1 MANVAIV
8 ETKPSRTNYKQEF
21 DNAFEFDR
29 FALCS
34 DPTVKKVLKKN
45 VDIEFDPDNYEWVI
59 LVGADA
65 CKYYTKNASVTDY
78 SGKIVDEKFLPV
90 INPAMI
96 SFKPESK
103 RLWEESQKSII
114 GYITGAKKVVKY
126 KTDKIYGIR
135 DSEKLHEFLRAAIA
149 SPNGFIG
156 LDSETSALA
165 PRDGYVLGVSLSYER
180 DHGAYIDSDCIDD
193 LANELFQE
201 LFDKKVVVFH
211 NAKFDLKFMKY
222 HFGWNFPR
230 YEDTMLLHYCL
241 DENPGTHGLKQLALQ
256 YTDYG
261 DYEQPMY
268 EWIED
273 YLKRTGT
280 KKDDFS
286 FESIPFE
293 VIQPYACLTH
303 DSQVYMEDGS
313 LKTIGEL
320 VRSRSTERVLSYN
333 QITKKIEPKEIE
345 GWIKEPHKSKE
356 WLQLVVGVGSQVANG
371 ARTGPKYT
379 PDHKVFLERGWTQ
392 VKDVVVGDRILS
404 QELDL
409 TEDGYQV
416 LYGSLL
422 GDGRFDCRHGKG
434 AGIMISQ
441 AKSRKEYASFKASM
455 LGADKL
461 SIKKDTSRGNRSDL
475 YVYYS
480 EYNLLYTDLY
490 HSFVTRAGTAS
501 CKPEITENF
510 VSKLDIRAIAIW
522 YMDDGNLTNDNAP
535 RIWTRTMK
543 DCERS
548 VMLDKL
554 ESLGLKG
561 ARWYEDEAKNNQFFT
576 WDAEYRD
583 NFFNLINPYI
593 HEDCQYKVPEA
604 YNYGPKYKWNKN
616 RTNYYFSSIYEI
628 LTWTPPLSRR
638 GYSTKWCINVKDNH
652 NFFTKTGLV
661 HNCIDSIVTFL
672 LYLKL
677 KPAVQKN
684 KKLDKLYNNILLPA
698 CSFLIDIEENGVPFD
713 LERLKFAQI
722 EMQKSIDESVEELY
736 RDPRISKFEDYQGK
750 EFNPNSVMQLRSLLF
765 DFIGIQPTGKKTG
778 TGANSTDA
786 EVLQELAEEH
796 EVPKLILNIRQKS
809 KIKNT
814 YLDKIIPNLDRDS
827 RLRTNFNLHGTT
839 SGRLSSSGKLNMQ
852 QLPRDNP
859 AVKGCI
865 KARPGYKIVSVDLTT
880 AEVYIAAVLS
890 GDKELMGVFTGG
902 GDFHSTIAKKV
913 FNLPCEVSEV
923 KALFPLLRQAA
934 KAITFGILYGSG
946 ANKVS
951 ETVNKEAKANGM
963 DYVFTVQDAQEAIK
977 AYFKQ
982 FKDLKNWLTKNQ
994 EFISSNGYAY
1004 SHFGRKRRLP
1014 NVLSTDGG
1022 VKGHAVR
1029 SGINF
1034 LIQSTASDVNLLAA
1048 IDMHE
1053 YIKNTGMDA
1062 KIFALVHDSIL
1073 AEVRE
1078 DLVDLYTKK
1087 LTAFIQAD
1095 RGVSIPGYAI
1105 GCDFDL
1111 GMDYSFGKF
1120 EEYYGLL

>member
-34 DPTVKKVLKKN
+34 DPTIKKVLKKN

-268 EWIED
+268 EWIDD

-293 VIQPYACLTH
+293 VIQPYA
-303 DSQVYMEDGS
+303 
-313 LKTIGEL
+313 
-320 VRSRSTERVLSYN
+320 
-333 QITKKIEPKEIE
+333 
-345 GWIKEPHKSKE
+345 
-356 WLQLVVGVGSQVANG
+356 A
-371 ARTGPKYT
+371 
-379 PDHKVFLERGWTQ
+379 
-392 VKDVVVGDRILS
+392 
-404 QELDL
+404 
-409 TEDGYQV
+409 
-416 LYGSLL
+416 
-422 GDGRFDCRHGKG
+422 
-434 AGIMISQ
+434 
-441 AKSRKEYASFKASM
+441 
-455 LGADKL
+455 
-461 SIKKDTSRGNRSDL
+461 
-475 YVYYS
+475 
-480 EYNLLYTDLY
+480 
-490 HSFVTRAGTAS
+490 
-501 CKPEITENF
+501 
-510 VSKLDIRAIAIW
+510 
-522 YMDDGNLTNDNAP
+522 
-535 RIWTRTMK
+535 
-543 DCERS
+543 
-548 VMLDKL
+548 
-554 ESLGLKG
+554 
-561 ARWYEDEAKNNQFFT
+561 
-576 WDAEYRD
+576 
-583 NFFNLINPYI
+583 
-593 HEDCQYKVPEA
+593 
-604 YNYGPKYKWNKN
+604 
-616 RTNYYFSSIYEI
+616 
-628 LTWTPPLSRR
+628 
-638 GYSTKWCINVKDNH
+638 
-652 NFFTKTGLV
+652 
-661 HNCIDSIVTFL
+661 IDSIVTFL

-736 RDPRISKFEDYQGK
+736 RDPRISKFEEYQGK

-1053 YIKNTGMDA
+1053 YIKNTEMDA